1 VNGSRKEHLQI
12 RLRKRR
18 LIRTHSCGAIILP
31 VSPVRHNGRR
41 DLLLTLASTSSSGSL
56 SSATPIPK
64 RSPSDLDGID
74 LMGALGANGRSF
86 SPSITV
92 RLCGQPL
99 QSRFSSS
106 DSLYLFQVLWRVVV
120 VGIIG
125 QDLKLIARTI
135 VLHTGGI
142 S

>member
-1 VNGSRKEHLQI
+1 MDRRLPTYRCPYVGLLGEHDSPDHLGDVSGSRKERLQI

-56 SSATPIPK
+56 SSATPIPN
-64 RSPSDLDGID
+64 RSPSDFDGID
-74 LMGALGANGRSF
+74 LIGALGANGRSF

-92 RLCGQPL
+92 RLYGQPL
-99 QSRFSSS
+99 QSRFYTL
-106 DSLYLFQVLWRVVV
+106 DPL
-120 VGIIG
+120 
-125 QDLKLIARTI
+125 DLL
-135 VLHTGGI
+135 
-142 S
+142 

>member
-1 VNGSRKEHLQI
+1 MDRRLPTYRYPYVGLLGEHDYPDHLGDVNGSRKERLQI
-12 RLRKRR
+12 RLRKRT

-31 VSPVRHNGRR
+31 VSPVRHNGNR

-74 LMGALGANGRSF
+74 LIGALGANGRSF

-92 RLCGQPL
+92 RLYG
-99 QSRFSSS
+99 
-106 DSLYLFQVLWRVVV
+106 
-120 VGIIG
+120 
-125 QDLKLIARTI
+125 
-135 VLHTGGI
+135 
-142 S
+142 